1 MLNSFTTY
9 SAIVDGFVIVNFF
22 FETLH
27 STILLLT
34 TKLSLRYWLTS

>member
-22 FETLH
+22 LRH
-27 STILLLT
+27 CILQYY
-34 TKLSLRYWLTS
+34 YWLPS